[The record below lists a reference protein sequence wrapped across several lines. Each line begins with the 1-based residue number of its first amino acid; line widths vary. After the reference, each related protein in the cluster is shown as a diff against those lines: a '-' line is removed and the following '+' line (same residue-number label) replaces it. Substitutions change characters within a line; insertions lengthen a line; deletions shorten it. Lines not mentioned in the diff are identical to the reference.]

1 MVSTEK
7 KPLTIL
13 LQCVEQLPYGL
24 DLQKDVF
31 VERLA
36 AAKTFLAAQVN
47 VQVVEFYSLL
57 LQILNLNLC

>member
-36 AAKTFLAAQVN
+36 AAKTFLVAQVN